1 MVKYVCMHCEYT
13 WDSETGDETY
23 KVPAGP
29 MNTLGTLKP
38 EMKLTKYQQDLSK
51 TSLMTGY
58 ALNVQQ
64 VLKELSLKTN
74 KFFVQFFFKF
84 FIF

>member
-29 MNTLGTLKP
+29 M
-38 EMKLTKYQQDLSK
+38 
-51 TSLMTGY
+51 MTGY
-58 ALNVQQ
+58 ALNVLQ

-74 KFFVQFFFKF
+74 KF
-84 FIF
+84 

>member
-29 MNTLGTLKP
+29 IEDFPDDWVCPQCAAGIEGIITI
-38 EMKLTKYQQDLSK
+38 K
-51 TSLMTGY
+51 TFS
-58 ALNVQQ
+58 
-64 VLKELSLKTN
+64 
-74 KFFVQFFFKF
+74 F

>member
-29 MNTLGTLKP
+29 IEDFPDDWVCPQCAAGIEGIITDWVCPQCAAGIEGIIT
-38 EMKLTKYQQDLSK
+38 ED
-51 TSLMTGY
+51 
-58 ALNVQQ
+58 
-64 VLKELSLKTN
+64 E
-74 KFFVQFFFKF
+74 
-84 FIF
+84 

>member
-29 MNTLGTLKP
+29 IEDFPDDWVCPQCAAGIEGIILLKVWS
-38 EMKLTKYQQDLSK
+38 KLFLFYFLTIFSYYYII
-51 TSLMTGY
+51 SL
-58 ALNVQQ
+58 L
-64 VLKELSLKTN
+64 
-74 KFFVQFFFKF
+74 
-84 FIF
+84 

>member
-23 KVPAGP
+23 KE
-29 MNTLGTLKP
+29 L

-58 ALNVQQ
+58 ALNVLQ

-74 KFFVQFFFKF
+74 KF
-84 FIF
+84 

>member
-29 MNTLGTLKP
+29 IEDFPDDWVCPQCAAGIEGIISLI
-38 EMKLTKYQQDLSK
+38 K
-51 TSLMTGY
+51 TFSFY
-58 ALNVQQ
+58 
-64 VLKELSLKTN
+64 
-74 KFFVQFFFKF
+74 FFNYFSIL
-84 FIF
+84 IFLFLFYL

>member
-29 MNTLGTLKP
+29 IEDFPDEWNYYIRLISFL
-38 EMKLTKYQQDLSK
+38 LIL
-51 TSLMTGY
+51 L
-58 ALNVQQ
+58 
-64 VLKELSLKTN
+64 
-74 KFFVQFFFKF
+74 FFNF
-84 FIF
+84 FIFIYFLIFLFLAIFSCF

>member
-29 MNTLGTLKP
+29 R
-38 EMKLTKYQQDLSK
+38 Y
-51 TSLMTGY
+51 
-58 ALNVQQ
+58 
-64 VLKELSLKTN
+64 
-74 KFFVQFFFKF
+74 
-84 FIF
+84 

>member
-29 MNTLGTLKP
+29 IEDFPDDWVCPQCAAGIEGIIISFSIILQALKFD
-38 EMKLTKYQQDLSK
+38 Q
-51 TSLMTGY
+51 
-58 ALNVQQ
+58 N
-64 VLKELSLKTN
+64 
-74 KFFVQFFFKF
+74 FFFLF
-84 FIF
+84 F

>member
-29 MNTLGTLKP
+29 IPQCAAGIEGIIT
-38 EMKLTKYQQDLSK
+38 ED
-51 TSLMTGY
+51 
-58 ALNVQQ
+58 
-64 VLKELSLKTN
+64 E
-74 KFFVQFFFKF
+74 
-84 FIF
+84 

>member
-29 MNTLGTLKP
+29 M
-38 EMKLTKYQQDLSK
+38 
-51 TSLMTGY
+51 
-58 ALNVQQ
+58 
-64 VLKELSLKTN
+64 KELSLKTN
-74 KFFVQFFFKF
+74 KF
-84 FIF
+84 